1 MPLRLKRLGKA
12 FSSDRKRGVLRKFGS
27 VSQYGNWKW
36 RRLGQV
42 IASNPIG
49 QVIASNSIT
58 ACYKG
63 ITVNTGMKY
72 TVKVSAHQPHSTFFQ
87 QSNVIERQNYVAVAI
102 TIASFFFYQLQ
113 LFQMWVVGQKSR
125 EEGGLNAVR

>member
-42 IASNPIG
+42 IASNP
-49 QVIASNSIT
+49 IT

>member
-1 MPLRLKRLGKA
+1 MYEGSLGFLVSTGGVIQTIKLKTGYVKLK
-12 FSSDRKRGVLRKFGS
+12 KVLWHKKSR
-27 VSQYGNWKW
+27 Q
-36 RRLGQV
+36 L
-42 IASNPIG
+42 
-49 QVIASNSIT
+49 T